1 MSILLY
7 NFGNIF
13 FFNRGVQYMSLVET
27 LDQIKELLN
36 KKGIDKNQFIE
47 KINYAIDKAKAIRM
61 MVSGLDTY
69 VDLVELIALQI
80 TDDDRNLAQPL
91 MTLIRRYNAITEE
104 LDEENTQYF
113 RKLIFEYLMK

>member
-1 MSILLY
+1 
-7 NFGNIF
+7 
-13 FFNRGVQYMSLVET
+13 MSLVET

-80 TDDDRNLAQPL
+80 TNGDRNLAEPL

>member
-1 MSILLY
+1 
-7 NFGNIF
+7 
-13 FFNRGVQYMSLVET
+13 MSLVEV

-47 KINYAIDKAKAIRM
+47 QIDYAIDKAKAIRM

-80 TDDDRNLAQPL
+80 TDGDRNLAQPL